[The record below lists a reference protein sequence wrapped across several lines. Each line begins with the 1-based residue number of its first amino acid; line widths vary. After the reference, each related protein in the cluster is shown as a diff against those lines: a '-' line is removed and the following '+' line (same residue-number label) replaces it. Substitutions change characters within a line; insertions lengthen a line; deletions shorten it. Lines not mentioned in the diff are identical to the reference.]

1 MSPAPTSRKWP
12 QPPPRIQELL
22 RRGAELVLHV
32 PEEWLSELDQA
43 GRTRDSAMDDDPVL
57 VAAARRANRGSIAQW
72 AKANI
77 EHPGAPVPAFMSTDM
92 ISNAREVARH
102 GDEELLFK
110 TVRSIHN
117 VAWQRWMQIAFGLTS
132 DPHDLQALLD
142 VSARSIAAFI
152 DANTDQLAA
161 VMKAERIERQRGTY
175 ADRKDLVA
183 QIIEGANVPLPL
195 ASQKL
200 GYALDQAHH
209 AAIIWSEEADAELSH
224 LEAMAEALA
233 RHAGARQS
241 LVVIVNAATLWVWT
255 HGAQP
260 IDLSALQQ
268 VALTLPGVRTAVG
281 SSGPGIEGFRRGHL
295 DALATQRL
303 MGRLNAKASAVRFDQ
318 IRLVSLLMENTEA
331 GQRFISHTLGKLATA
346 APSLRTALYT
356 FLSTGCNAT
365 VTAERLRT
373 HRNTLLRRLARAEEL
388 LPRPLDGNRV
398 HVAAALEA
406 LSWSGDAQAERAR

>member
-1 MSPAPTSRKWP
+1 MSPTPPYRKWP
-12 QPPPRIQELL
+12 PPSPRIQDLL

-43 GRTRDSAMDDDPVL
+43 GRTHDSAMDDDPVL
-57 VAAARRANRGSIAQW
+57 AAAARRANRASIAQW

-161 VMKAERIERQRGTY
+161 VMKAEREERQRGTY
-175 ADRKDLVA
+175 ADRRNLVA

-195 ASQKL
+195 TNQKL
-200 GYALDQAHH
+200 GYQLDQAHH
-209 AAIIWSEEADAELSH
+209 AAIVWSEEADAELSR
-224 LEAMAEALA
+224 LEAVAEALA
-233 RHAGARQS
+233 RHAGSNQS

-255 HGAQP
+255 QGTQP
-260 IDLSALQQ
+260 IEQAALKQ
-268 VALTLPGVRTAVG
+268 VAQAQPGVRTAVG
-281 SSGPGIEGFRRGHL
+281 SSGHGIEGFRRGHL
-295 DALATQRL
+295 DALSTQRL
-303 MGRLNAKASAVRFDQ
+303 MGRLNAKTPVVYFDE

-331 GQRFISHTLGKLATA
+331 AQQFISHTLGKLATA
-346 APSLRTALYT
+346 APNLRTALYA

-365 VTAERLRT
+365 LTAERLRT

-388 LPRPLDGNRV
+388 LPRPLEDHRV

-406 LSWSGDAQAERAR
+406 LSWSGDAQPGRTG